1 MTVDISFRP
10 LVTKWPKPET
20 PARQRRASDWDKH
33 RGVAGWVDH
42 LARELDYMR
51 VRDALVEVDAAPA
64 DFKRMGAG
72 LFADA
77 RPRTPKVLLTF
88 DKPDAGTLRFACDRY
103 HTWPE
108 NLHAI
113 GMTLERMRLID
124 AYGATTGEQYQGF
137 KALPGAGGTQNG
149 EVEWTPDQAMAV
161 LVERDPTWSD
171 NNIHERVNM
180 TQVGLSNRAFAQVV
194 ARNAVK
200 ATHPDAGGSAEAF
213 VHVQRARAVLTKHF
227 GEEV

>member
-1 MTVDISFRP
+1 MTVDITFRP

-20 PARQRRASDWDKH
+20 PPRQRRASDWDKH

-88 DKPDAGTLRFACDRY
+88 DKPEAGTLRFACDRY

-124 AYGATTGEQYQGF
+124 SYGATDGAQYRGF
-137 KALPGAGGTQNG
+137 KALPGAGETAEAQ
-149 EVEWTPDQAMAV
+149 EPTAEEAV
-161 LVERDPTWSD
+161 TLLLERDPTWNGSSVAD
-171 NNIHERVNM
+171 RANLV
-180 TQVGLSNRAFAQVV
+180 TALLGNRAFAAQV

-200 ATHPDAGGSAEAF
+200 ATHPDAGGDAVRF
-213 VHVQRARAVLTKHF
+213 GQVQRARAVLTKHF
-227 GEEV
+227 GEDI